1 MEPLRGIRIIE
12 VTTNASGPLAT
23 GILADQGADVI
34 RLETIGAGDPARHV
48 GGSRGGVG
56 AYHAQMNRNKRSMS
70 VDLKNPQLRGPLLRL
85 IRTADVFVQN
95 SRPGALDRSGLGF
108 EDLHKLHPS
117 LIYVSIS
124 GFGATGPAAHQ
135 RVYDP
140 VIQAVSGFAAAQGAG
155 GDPQL
160 VRTIASDKVAALTA
174 SQAITAALYAR
185 DRGLIGGHHVELS
198 MLAASLQFLWPEVFW
213 NHSFVGE
220 EGVQRKPLIADFY
233 RLLKTRDG
241 AVTVIVVGDG
251 EFQGACRG
259 LKIPE
264 LMHDPRFQTLGDR
277 FSRFAELFDEFAKGA
292 IELSTAEIV
301 QRMDAEGVPCAR
313 VNTLDDVLTDER
325 CTHADG
331 IIEYEHPTA
340 GRLRQARPAAVFN
353 GEINTVR
360 RPAPGLGEHTN
371 ELLREV
377 DCSAEEIAALRAAG
391 AVA

>member
-1 MEPLRGIRIIE
+1 
-12 VTTNASGPLAT
+12 
-23 GILADQGADVI
+23 
-34 RLETIGAGDPARHV
+34 
-48 GGSRGGVG
+48 
-56 AYHAQMNRNKRSMS
+56 
-70 VDLKNPQLRGPLLRL
+70 
-85 IRTADVFVQN
+85 
-95 SRPGALDRSGLGF
+95 
-108 EDLHKLHPS
+108 
-117 LIYVSIS
+117 
-124 GFGATGPAAHQ
+124 
-135 RVYDP
+135 
-140 VIQAVSGFAAAQGAG
+140 
-155 GDPQL
+155 
-160 VRTIASDKVAALTA
+160 
-174 SQAITAALYAR
+174 
-185 DRGLIGGHHVELS
+185 

-259 LKIPE
+259 LKIPA

-277 FSRFAELFDEFAKGA
+277 FSRFSELFDEFAKGA
-292 IELSTAEIV
+292 SQLSTAEIV

-325 CTHADG
+325 CTHANG

-360 RPAPGLGEHTN
+360 RPAPGLGEHTD
-371 ELLREV
+371 ELLRELN
-377 DCSAEEIAALRAAG
+377 CSPEEIAALRAAG